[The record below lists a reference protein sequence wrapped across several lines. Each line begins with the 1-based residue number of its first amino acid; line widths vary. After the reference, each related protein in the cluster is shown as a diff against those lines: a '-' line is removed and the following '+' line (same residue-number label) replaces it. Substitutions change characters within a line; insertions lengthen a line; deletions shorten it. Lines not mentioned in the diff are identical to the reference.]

1 MKTEKEK
8 IIERIKNEI
17 TTYPFDVIDGQVVT
31 CTYIRLACQRFINWL
46 NLEDRY
52 FDVDAVLKVI
62 NFIEKLQH
70 FKGQFAGQNFK
81 LENWQKWIIATIYG
95 FKWKKNNLRVIRT
108 FILSIGRKNGKS
120 SLIAAMALYHLIGD
134 GEASAEVVACA
145 NSSAQASILF
155 KMCSNYLK
163 KLDKKGKYF
172 QFYRDSINFPIT
184 DSTLKIVSSDASR
197 LDGLNVSFAVEDET
211 GAAPSSELWDVLETS
226 QGSRL
231 QPLICSC
238 STRGFQLNGFYKEL
252 EQTGIDVLNGIKE
265 DDSLFTAIYTLDD
278 DDDYKD
284 DKNWIKAN
292 PNLGISINEEF
303 LTQQIKK
310 CENNPIQEVS
320 IRTKL
325 FNQWVSSSSTWIPLQ
340 NVANLMQVVDLQQ
353 YKGMFAYL
361 SFDLAAVSDLT
372 ALSIMIQ
379 IDDKYIY
386 KTYYYLPES
395 CLKDNVNSQLYREWH
410 KGGYLTVT
418 SGNVTDYNYVFNDIK
433 KLQNTLLINKISYD
447 DWNSRD
453 FVIKCTENGM
463 PMCPYSQSIGSMNRP
478 TKELQRLILSGKVI
492 IDKNPITLFCFENSV
507 PKMDWNDNVKIV
519 KNTPMQKIDGVIVM
533 IMALGGYLQ
542 EVHYDNEI
550 SVSKFE

>member
-17 TTYPFDVIDGQVVT
+17 TTYPFDVVDGQVVT
-31 CTYIRLACQRFINWL
+31 CVYIRLACQRFINWL
-46 NLEDRY
+46 DLTDRY

-62 NFIEKLQH
+62 NFIQKLQH
-70 FKGQFAGQNFK
+70 FKGQFAGQNFI
-81 LENWQKWIIATIYG
+81 LEDWQKWILAAIYG
-95 FKWKKNNLRVIRT
+95 YKWKKNDLRVIRT

-172 QFYRDSINFPIT
+172 QFYRDSINFPIS

-252 EQTGIDVLNGIKE
+252 EQTGIDVLNEIKE

-278 DDDYKD
+278 EDDYKD
-284 DKNWIKAN
+284 EKNWIKAN
-292 PNLGISINEEF
+292 PNLDISINEEF
-303 LTQQIKK
+303 LQQQIKK

-325 FNQWVSSSSTWIPLQ
+325 FNQWVSSSNTWIPLQ

-353 YKGMFAYL
+353 YKGMFAYVA
-361 SFDLAAVSDLT
+361 FDLAAVSDLT

-379 IDDKYIY
+379 IDDKYLF
-386 KTYYYLPES
+386 KTFYYLPES
-395 CLKDNVNSQLYREWH
+395 CLKDNINSQLYREWH
-410 KGGYLTVT
+410 KGGYLTIT

-433 KLQNTLLINKISYD
+433 KIQNTLLINRISYD

-453 FVIKCTENGM
+453 FVIKCTEDGM
-463 PMCPYSQSIGSMNRP
+463 PMYPFSQSIGSMNRP
-478 TKELQRLILSGKVI
+478 TKELQRLILSKKVI

-507 PKMDWNDNVKIV
+507 PKCDWNDNVKIV
-519 KNTPMQKIDGVIVM
+519 KNTPMQKIDGVISM

-542 EVHYDNEI
+542 ETHYDNEI
-550 SVSKFE
+550 AVANFE

>member
-1 MKTEKEK
+1 MKTEKEN

-31 CTYIRLACQRFINWL
+31 CVYIRLACQRFINWL
-46 NLEDRY
+46 NYNDRY
-52 FDVDAVLKVI
+52 FDVEAVLKVI
-62 NFIEKLQH
+62 NFIEKLEH

-81 LENWQKWIIATIYG
+81 LENWQKWIIASIYG
-95 FKWKKNNLRVIRT
+95 FKWMKNDLRVIRT

-134 GEASAEVVACA
+134 REASAEVVACA

-172 QFYRDSINFPIT
+172 KFYRDSINFKTT
-184 DSTLKIVSSDASR
+184 DSTLKIVSSDASK

-211 GAAPSSELWDVLETS
+211 GAASSSELWDVLETS

-252 EQTGIDVLNGIKE
+252 EQSGIDVLNGIKE

-278 DDDYKD
+278 EDDYKD
-284 DKNWIKAN
+284 ERNWIKAN

-340 NVANLMQVVDLQQ
+340 NVANLMQVIDLQQ

-372 ALSIMIQ
+372 ALSVMILL
-379 IDDKYIY
+379 DDKYIY
-386 KTYYYLPES
+386 KTFYYLPES
-395 CLKDNVNSQLYREWH
+395 CLKDNVNSQLYQEWA

-418 SGNVTDYNYVFNDIK
+418 AGNVTDYNYVFNDIK
-433 KLQNTLLINKISYD
+433 KLQNSLIINNISYD

-453 FVIKCTENGM
+453 FVIKCTEDGM
-463 PMCPYSQSIGSMNRP
+463 PMQPYSQSIGSMNRP
-478 TKELQRLILSGKVI
+478 TKELQRLILSSKVI
-492 IDKNPITLFCFENSV
+492 IDRNPITLFCFENSV
-507 PKMDWNDNVKIV
+507 PKCDWNDNVKIV
-519 KNTPMQKIDGVIVM
+519 KNTPMQKIDGVIAM

-550 SVSKFE
+550 AVSNFE

>member
-1 MKTEKEK
+1 MKTEKEN

-31 CTYIRLACQRFINWL
+31 CVYIRLACQRFINWL
-46 NLEDRY
+46 NYNDRY
-52 FDVDAVLKVI
+52 FDVEAVLKVI
-62 NFIEKLQH
+62 NFIEKLEH

-81 LENWQKWIIATIYG
+81 LENWQKWIIASIYG
-95 FKWKKNNLRVIRT
+95 FKWMKNDLRVIRT

-134 GEASAEVVACA
+134 REASAEVVACA

-172 QFYRDSINFPIT
+172 KFYRDSINFKTT
-184 DSTLKIVSSDASR
+184 DSTLKIVSSDASK

-252 EQTGIDVLNGIKE
+252 EQSGIDVLNGIKE

-278 DDDYKD
+278 EDDYKD
-284 DKNWIKAN
+284 ERNWIKAN

-340 NVANLMQVVDLQQ
+340 NVANLMQVIDLQQ

-372 ALSIMIQ
+372 ALSVMILL
-379 IDDKYIY
+379 DDKYIY
-386 KTYYYLPES
+386 KTFYYLPES
-395 CLKDNVNSQLYREWH
+395 CLKDNVNSQLYQEWA

-418 SGNVTDYNYVFNDIK
+418 AGNVTDYNYVFNDIK
-433 KLQNTLLINKISYD
+433 KLQNSLIINKISYD

-453 FVIKCTENGM
+453 FVIKCTEDGM
-463 PMCPYSQSIGSMNRP
+463 PMQPYSQSIGSMNRP
-478 TKELQRLILSGKVI
+478 TKELQRLILSSKVI
-492 IDKNPITLFCFENSV
+492 IDRNPITLFCFENSV
-507 PKMDWNDNVKIV
+507 PKCDWNDNVKIV
-519 KNTPMQKIDGVIVM
+519 KNTPMQKIDGVIAM

-550 SVSKFE
+550 AVSNFE